1 MPQSKNNQNTTST
14 TTISIVIPT
23 LNEEHGIKNTM
34 SSIPKSEIIEQGYRL
49 EILVI
54 DGDSIDLTRD
64 IAAQLG
70 AKVIVEK
77 RKGYGRA
84 LKTGMDKA
92 TGDIIITLDG
102 DGSYPAE
109 RVLEYVHNLEEKD
122 LDFISVNRFSK
133 LEKGAMSI
141 MHRIGNNVLSATMR
155 LLYSID
161 VKDSQSGMW
170 IMRKES
176 FVDRINLNSDGMPMS
191 EEIKIVA
198 FKFFKS
204 IELGGNY
211 SQRVGTEKISTFRD
225 GWNNLKYLFEYRR
238 LLKFSIMPIVEVKET
253 IK

>member
-1 MPQSKNNQNTTST
+1 MQPSRKTV
-14 TTISIVIPT
+14 SIVIPT

-84 LKTGMDKA
+84 LKTGMDEA

-161 VKDSQSGMW
+161 VKDSTTGMW
-170 IMRKES
+170 IMRKDN
-176 FVDRINLNSDGMPMS
+176 FVDRINLNSDGMTMTQ
-191 EEIKIVA
+191 EIKIVA

-204 IELGGNY
+204 IELEGRYYKRIGRKKLN
-211 SQRVGTEKISTFRD
+211 SFRD
-225 GWNNLKYLFEYRR
+225 GWNM
-238 LLKFSIMPIVEVKET
+238 LKFLFRYKNVMRFAVKQE
-253 IK
+253 IAKR